1 MSLKEEDCVPSTEGP
16 CFGDKGS
23 DDPSLSERC
32 EASRIQSR
40 GTGPDSMRVCVCV
53 FGWFHRPCAGLSLM
67 EKDILRDWETKFK
80 NKYPVVGTVKK

>member
-1 MSLKEEDCVPSTEGP
+1 
-16 CFGDKGS
+16 
-23 DDPSLSERC
+23 
-32 EASRIQSR
+32 
-40 GTGPDSMRVCVCV
+40 V